1 MLQVQVQQGK
11 EPPCFLQCFNGGM
24 MIHAGKREEE
34 EENTQSMLLCSCFGS
49 LHVF

>member
-1 MLQVQVQQGK
+1 MQQGK

-34 EENTQSMLLCSCFGS
+34 EENTQSMLQCSC
-49 LHVF
+49 LLIIH